1 MVCCN
6 AAPIMKFTKWTIL
19 RLLALILTVSF
30 VWCWNW
36 DRLDS
41 ANWKVPVDYYEDTPM
56 VMSWIRAAQEGDFV
70 PFTSK
75 SVERL
80 GAPYAANWNDW
91 PVWGEE
97 MIFPIGV
104 LARFTGFFQACNLA
118 VLLAYVTNAL
128 GFYVVCRMFRFRWEW
143 SFVGAVLFAFTYF
156 HAYRLLHHLMHTFSY
171 AVPFAIFS
179 AWVIGFSRRVELW
192 DKRFWICLGTA
203 ALMSITN
210 PYNLNLFAQMICL
223 SLLVQLI
230 TRRRKVNLQIGFVSL
245 AVIVV
250 GFFLINLDTF
260 SYSWQHGKNYPAL
273 ARGYYETELFA
284 LKPIELVTPPAS
296 HKIAALAQLGGKYMR
311 DAWLRGE
318 VFSPYLGLVSI
329 AGFVWL
335 FAEALFLLVRKKK
348 TAGRFPAYAPQV
360 FWVFVYSVVGGLN
373 CFIALQG
380 IPLFRGT
387 NRYSIFISALVL
399 LFMVSRLT
407 VLTRRWSPGLR
418 LAVAAGLLVLGLVDQ
433 LPQRTTREETL
444 GIARNI
450 EVDRA
455 FTEAME
461 AKLPAHAMVFQLPVI
476 PYPESVAVQNLQAYE
491 LLRPFFFSKTL
502 HFSFGANKGRARDDW
517 QKEVEKLSGAEMAS
531 TLERY
536 GFAAIYLNRKG
547 FADRADGLIRQL
559 VAAGKTEMFEDDLR
573 EQVCVVLQPA
583 ANPVP
588 PPPVS
593 PMQENYFKG
602 WTAVVPAPNGRQAWA
617 NDVAFVSFD
626 SAYAP
631 QTPVTVQFQAAGLV
645 PGRLAVEMNGTEIWS
660 GTLAVNQVTPV
671 KVTGYAK
678 EGSNVVRFKL
688 LGEPMRPTKAN
699 PVPRSF
705 VVIGLQ
711 FTAANASAK

>member
-1 MVCCN
+1 
-6 AAPIMKFTKWTIL
+6 MKFTKWTVL

-30 VWCWNW
+30 VWCWNY

-56 VMSWIRAAQEGDFV
+56 VMGWIRAAQEGDFV
-70 PFTSK
+70 PFLPK
-75 SVERL
+75 NVERL

-97 MIFPIGV
+97 MIFPIGM
-104 LARFTGFFQACNLA
+104 LARFVGFFQACNLA

-128 GFYVVCRMFRFRWEW
+128 GFYGVCRMLRFRWEW
-143 SFVGAVLFAFTYF
+143 SFVGAVLFAFAYF
-156 HAYRLLHHLMHTFSY
+156 HAYRFMHHLMHTFSY

-192 DKRFWICLGTA
+192 DKRFWICIGTA

-210 PYNLNLFAQMICL
+210 PYNLNLFAQMVCL
-223 SLLVQLI
+223 SVLVQLI
-230 TRRRKVNLQIGFVSL
+230 TRRRKANLQIGFVSL
-245 AVIVV
+245 ALIAA

-260 SYSWQHGKNYPAL
+260 SSSWQHGKNYPAL
-273 ARGYYETELFA
+273 TRGYYETELFA

-296 HKIAALAQLGGKYMR
+296 HKITAMAQMGGKYMR

-318 VFSPYLGLVSI
+318 VFSAYLGIICI
-329 AGFVWL
+329 AGFIWM
-335 FAEALFLLVRKKK
+335 FAEALFWLARKAK
-348 TAGRFPAYAPQV
+348 APGRLPAYAPQV

-407 VLTRRWSPGLR
+407 VLSRRWSPGMR
-418 LAVAAGLLVLGLVDQ
+418 LAVAAGVLIVGLVDQ

-444 GIARNI
+444 GIAKNI
-450 EVDRA
+450 EVDRT

-461 AKLPAHAMVFQLPVI
+461 AKLPAKAKVFQLPVVS
-476 PYPESVAVQNLQAYE
+476 YPESVAVQNLQAYE
-491 LLRPFFFSKTL
+491 HLRPWFHSKTL

-517 QKEVEKLSGAEMAS
+517 QKEVEKLSGSEMAN

-536 GFAAIYLNRKG
+536 GFSAVYLNRKG

-559 VAAGKTEMFEDDLR
+559 VAAGRTNIFEDDLR
-573 EQVCVVLQPA
+573 EQVCVILNPSATPVL
-583 ANPVP
+583 

-602 WTAVVPAPNGRQAWA
+602 WASVMPSQNGRQAWA
-617 NDVAFVSFD
+617 NDVAYVSFD

-631 QTPVTVQFQAAGLV
+631 QTPVTLQCQVAGV
-645 PGRLAVEMNGTEIWS
+645 VSGRLSIELNGKEIWNGELS
-660 GTLAVNQVTPV
+660 VNQLAAVRA
-671 KVTGYAK
+671 TGYAK
-678 EGSNVVRFKL
+678 EGANVVRFKL

-705 VVIGLQ
+705 VVIGMQ
-711 FTAANASAK
+711 FSAVSGK